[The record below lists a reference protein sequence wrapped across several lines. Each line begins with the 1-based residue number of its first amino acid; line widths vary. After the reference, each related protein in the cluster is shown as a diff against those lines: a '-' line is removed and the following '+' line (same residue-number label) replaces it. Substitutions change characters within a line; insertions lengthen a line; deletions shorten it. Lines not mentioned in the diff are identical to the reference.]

1 MNFYT
6 FTYFIKEALKSLK
19 RNFMMSLGAI
29 IIITSNLFFLGVFA
43 ISFIILAN
51 SIGDFGD
58 KLKINVYLQKD
69 LSKDVINEIYY
80 SIFYWPQIENIK
92 YISKDQA
99 KEELKKILGD
109 TGDIILPLIK
119 KNPLPDS
126 FEIKV
131 KDIHFIKSVVQ
142 KLKAIKGVEDVEY
155 GGEIVEKV
163 EKLDYLLKRWG
174 VIVFL
179 ILIFSSIMVIS
190 STTQLTVY
198 ARRDEI
204 EIMKLVGATN
214 WFIRWPIMFE
224 GIIEGF
230 IAALIS
236 VFMTYKIY
244 TTIIVKIQ
252 ELLPFLSFTGNIQE
266 LISVFV
272 LLLGVGIVIGAFGS
286 LFSTMRFLE
295 VQDL

>member
-174 VIVFL
+174 IIVFL

-244 TTIIVKIQ
+244 TTIIVKFQ

-286 LFSTMRFLE
+286 LFSTTRFLE
-295 VQDL
+295 V

>member
-174 VIVFL
+174 IIVFL

-244 TTIIVKIQ
+244 TTIIVKFQ

-272 LLLGVGIVIGAFGS
+272 LLLGVGIIIGAFGS
-286 LFSTMRFLE
+286 LFSTTRFLE
-295 VQDL
+295 V